1 MVFNIPTKLMLQLI
15 EYYDLNHSSLKHQKK
30 PLLVLVFE
38 TLDKTP
44 DDIS

>member
-1 MVFNIPTKLMLQLI
+1 MLQLI